1 VLVRKKVQLY
11 KYDLSN
17 CCVYYISMLVAK
29 KNVLYEILN
38 AANTENIYLN
48 GRMCQPNTD
57 ALL

>member
-1 VLVRKKVQLY
+1 
-11 KYDLSN
+11 
-17 CCVYYISMLVAK
+17 MLVAK

-57 ALL
+57 ALLWNAGYNTTISRYIALEAHTI